1 MAKFNDPLAK
11 LRQLSQD
18 DPPKPKPK
26 PPVGG
31 RFETP
36 LDTVSAGDI
45 AKATQ
50 EKSMAGQYK
59 RKTISLPPG
68 QVRYIKQIAAQEGM
82 GVLETYRWLVDMAIR
97 HYDAGER
104 PEIVRRTEK
113 LTARKSHWSSQV

>member
-18 DPPKPKPK
+18 DPPKPKQK
-26 PPVGG
+26 SNRS

-36 LDTVSAGDI
+36 LDSVTAGEI

-68 QVRYIKQIAAQEGM
+68 QVRYIKQIAMQEGM
-82 GVLETYRWLVDMAIR
+82 GVLETYRWLIDMAIR
-97 HYDAGER
+97 HYEEGER
-104 PEIVRRTEK
+104 PEIERRTEK

>member
-11 LRQLSQD
+11 LRQLSKD
-18 DPPKPKPK
+18 DPPKPKQ
-26 PPVGG
+26 GASRS

-36 LDTVSAGDI
+36 LDTVTSIEI

-68 QVRYIKQIAAQEGM
+68 QVRYIKEIAAREGM

-97 HYDAGER
+97 HYDEGER
-104 PEIVRRTEK
+104 PEIERRTEK

>member
-11 LRQLSQD
+11 LRKLSQD
-18 DPPKPKPK
+18 DPPKPKTPTRS
-26 PPVGG
+26 

-36 LDTVSAGDI
+36 LDGVSSSEI

-68 QVRYIKQIAAQEGM
+68 QVRYIKQIAMQEGM
-82 GVLETYRWLVDMAIR
+82 GVLETYRWLIDMAIR
-97 HYDAGER
+97 HYEEGER
-104 PEIVRRTEK
+104 PEIERRTEK